1 MFSSLPF
8 YENVCVGSVEN
19 CDNTS
24 MFLSWAETILLLK
37 PKPKVITFFF
47 FFFLSFHVPAL
58 KKNICGAGKLLFWP
72 CFRQLSLQKSDSAA
86 SFAAAVGVTPSRND
100 LDESP
105 LHQRAN
111 R

>member
-1 MFSSLPF
+1 MCVLDLFKIVTIQYVHVPF
-8 YENVCVGSVEN
+8 MGR
-19 CDNTS
+19 DNT
-24 MFLSWAETILLLK
+24 ALK
-37 PKPKVITFFF
+37 AKTKGYYFFF
-47 FFFLSFHVPAL
+47 FLLSFHVPAL